1 MTSSPEQKTNDTMSG
16 LSGMPVPPK
25 QQDSKDIFVD
35 DAVAEREYC
44 PFFTYSE
51 NLTAQQQKN

>member
-1 MTSSPEQKTNDTMSG
+1 MSG